1 MPDFS
6 DLIADDTS
14 RVVMSFSN
22 AGDLSRC
29 FCFLVCLILL
39 GSLSW
44 IFCLRWG
51 IFHCLAVVLLV
62 GLVVQAFFGRCFPS
76 YDF

>member
-1 MPDFS
+1 MPSGPGALPNFS

-22 AGDLSRC
+22 AGDLSGC
-29 FCFLVCLILL
+29 FCFLARLILSGL
-39 GSLSW
+39 LLI

-51 IFHCLAVVLLV
+51 IFHCFA
-62 GLVVQAFFGRCFPS
+62 S
-76 YDF
+76 